1 MRVFASHSE
10 KRDLPRNCILRKAG
24 VGEPPHLCETFHLQQ
39 NEKAERTNR
48 TLAQDWRYG
57 RTRESEIAG
66 GLKPS
71 PTGSLRQARPRGAG
85 PGTPRRR

>member
-24 VGEPPHLCETFHLQQ
+24 VGSRRIYAKPFTSSKTRRLS
-39 NEKAERTNR
+39 
-48 TLAQDWRYG
+48 AQIARSPRIGGTGESG
-57 RTRESEIAG
+57 RARQG

-71 PTGSLRQARPRGAG
+71 RYGIAPPGPAARGLAERA
-85 PGTPRRR
+85 

>member
-1 MRVFASHSE
+1 MRVFASHGE

-24 VGEPPHLCETFHLQQ
+24 VGESPHLCETFHLQQ

-48 TLAQDWRYG
+48 ALAQDWRYG

-71 PTGSLRQARPRGAG
+71 RYGIAPPGPAARGLAWRA
-85 PGTPRRR
+85 

>member
-1 MRVFASHSE
+1 MRVFASHSG

-24 VGEPPHLCETFHLQQ
+24 VEEPPHLCETFHLQQ

-57 RTRESEIAG
+57 RTRESETGRAEALPYGIAPPG
-66 GLKPS
+66 PAARGLAW
-71 PTGSLRQARPRGAG
+71 RA
-85 PGTPRRR
+85 

>member
-1 MRVFASHSE
+1 MLRVFASNSE
-10 KRDLPRNCILRKAG
+10 KRDLLRNCILRKAG

-71 PTGSLRQARPRGAG
+71 RTDPGAPRA
-85 PGTPRRR
+85 